1 MASLIKFLGKLLF
14 VSVLLTS
21 AFLKIKEPNDQVALV
36 TSDYNFIRNLH
47 PTVTGILPSTPT
59 VRIV

>member
-47 PTVTGILPSTPT
+47 PTVTGILQ
-59 VRIV
+59 